1 MRVTRS
7 VTGFWEW
14 GVLWGAGLARSP
26 GNEHLRTAFPAGSRS
41 PGKASLRRTTPCDS
55 GQEGGSGQGPVS
67 EGRCDG
73 RLGGRHETDNHTC
86 AVALGFARKTPFLH
100 PDVCCSVFSAAEAR
114 KGLGVPV
121 GSGRKNEPGP
131 TQAAGYCSAP
141 KGGGWTAVKRW
152 GSLEGTSR
160 TRLGAELPRR
170 PGIMPIRVE
179 FPRDACP
186 QIIGGKL
193 VTLPVYSVVC
203 LVCCPVRI

>member
-141 KGGGWTAVKRW
+141 KGGAGQPWKDGGAWKAPHAPGWEPSCPDAPALCPFEWNFHVMRVPR
-152 GSLEGTSR
+152 SSEGNW
-160 TRLGAELPRR
+160 
-170 PGIMPIRVE
+170 
-179 FPRDACP
+179 
-186 QIIGGKL
+186 
-193 VTLPVYSVVC
+193 
-203 LVCCPVRI
+203 